1 MSLSIVHTRAALG
14 VNAPPITV
22 EVHISKG
29 LPGLTMVGL
38 PETTVKEARDR
49 VRSAIINSGYEY
61 PAKKITINLAPADLP
76 KEGGRYDLPIA
87 IALLAASEQ
96 LTANK
101 LDEYELVGELALTG
115 ALRGVPGAI
124 SSATEAIKSGRKII
138 VAKDNE
144 DEVGLING
152 EGCLI
157 ADHLQAVCAFLEGKH
172 ALERPKPTDA
182 VSRALQHDLSD
193 VVGQEQ
199 GKRGLEI
206 TAAGGHNL
214 LLIGPPGTGKTM
226 LASRINGLLP
236 DLSNEEALESAAIL
250 SLVNAESV
258 QKQWRQRPFRSPHH
272 SASLTAM
279 VGGGAIPGPG
289 EISLAHNGVLFL
301 DELPEFERRTLD
313 ALREPIESGQIHLS
327 RTRAKITYPARF
339 QLVAAMNPSP
349 TGHYQGNHNR
359 CTPEQTLR
367 YLNRLSGPFLDRFDL
382 SLEIPFHN
390 RCTPEQTLRYLNRLS
405 GPFLDRF
412 DLSLEIPLPPPG
424 ILSKTVVP
432 GESSATVKQRVMAA
446 RERQFKRQNKLN
458 AWLDSPEI
466 RQFCKLESEDAMWL
480 EGTLIHLGLSIR
492 AWQRLLKV
500 ARTIADID
508 QSDIIT
514 RQHLQEAVSYR
525 AIDRLLI
532 HLQKLL
538 T

>member
-1 MSLSIVHTRAALG
+1 MSLAIVHTRAALG
-14 VNAPPITV
+14 VNAPPITI
-22 EVHISKG
+22 EVHISNG

-49 VRSAIINSGYEY
+49 VRSAIINSGYEF

-87 IALLAASEQ
+87 VALLAASEQ
-96 LTANK
+96 LTASN
-101 LDEYELVGELALTG
+101 LEAYELVGELALTG

-124 SSATEAIKSGRKII
+124 SSATEAIRAGRNII
-138 VAKDNE
+138 VATENAA
-144 DEVGLING
+144 EVGLISK
-152 EGCLI
+152 EGCFI
-157 ADHLQAVCAFLEGKH
+157 ADHLQTVCAFLEGKH
-172 ALERPKPTDA
+172 ALERPLAQDMASPTA
-182 VSRALQHDLSD
+182 TADLRD
-193 VVGQEQ
+193 VIGQEQ

-226 LASRINGLLP
+226 LASRLSGILP
-236 DLSNEEALESAAIL
+236 PLSNEEALESAAIL
-250 SLVNAESV
+250 SLVNADTV
-258 QKQWRQRPFRSPHH
+258 QKRWQQRPFRSPHH

-279 VGGGAIPGPG
+279 VGGGAIPAPG
-289 EISLAHNGVLFL
+289 EISLAHNGILFL

-327 RTRAKITYPARF
+327 RT
-339 QLVAAMNPSP
+339 
-349 TGHYQGNHNR
+349 
-359 CTPEQTLR
+359 
-367 YLNRLSGPFLDRFDL
+367 
-382 SLEIPFHN
+382 
-390 RCTPEQTLRYLNRLS
+390 LNRLS

-424 ILSKTVVP
+424 ILSQHASK
-432 GESSATVKQRVMAA
+432 GENSATVKKRVIAA
-446 RERQFKRQNKLN
+446 HERQYRRQKKLN
-458 AWLDSPEI
+458 ARLEGREI
-466 RQFCKLESEDAMWL
+466 QKYCVLHHDDARWL
-480 EGTLIHLGLSIR
+480 EDTLVHLGLSIR

-500 ARTIADID
+500 ARTIADIELAD
-508 QSDIIT
+508 QIS

-538 T
+538 A